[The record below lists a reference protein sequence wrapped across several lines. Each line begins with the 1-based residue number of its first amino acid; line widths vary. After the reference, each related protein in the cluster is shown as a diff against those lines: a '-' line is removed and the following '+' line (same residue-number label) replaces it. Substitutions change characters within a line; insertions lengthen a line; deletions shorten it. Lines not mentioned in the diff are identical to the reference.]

1 MPNLRPEHLIGW
13 EKRLRDFLRPI
24 LSFSTASLYF
34 PPQAGTESHDQNQS
48 SHEQAILDRDL
59 LLIPLLHAGRRLG
72 MLRLSGVVPDQAQA
86 LAPFLSHILSPCLDS
101 MDLELKVKHDPLTG
115 VLREEI
121 FLEQISQQIQELA
134 GFLQP
139 GLGLVEDPGQRPDF
153 ALLVVDI
160 SHMSALN
167 RQAGHVFGD
176 QILARTARALQQ
188 ATDGHSLI
196 SRIQG
201 DSFALLLPGIGPRKT
216 ISRAEDILQAVRDLR
231 FSHPLSG
238 TTIKL
243 EVSAGGVNFPQDV
256 NGAFLQAEASEQ
268 SKQLLSTARE
278 CQKKALKLA
287 SPELLT
293 PTEVLGRGGRIMD
306 IISPSRVRIDL
317 GSMHQAR
324 TGHHFQ
330 VLPGQDDDPDAIPR
344 AELRLIQVQETT
356 SLAEVLIPPAGD
368 GNVSLEDRLRLIENP
383 AEYALSPEDQE
394 MPGTA
399 QDSLQLIPSPDD
411 FFHRWAAACSQEPC
425 FTLSLISLSPHCLSD
440 AVLATQNLAQDL
452 PKDCL
457 LTRYG
462 LGSLLLY
469 IPGHSPE
476 NSTAFLHNL
485 LALLPR
491 EAEGETAAGIGFYP
505 CLDFT
510 RGETLGLA
518 KQALEHAR
526 LLPRPGLACF
536 DSTTLTLHGDRAFAR
551 NDLRQAMHAYSQALL
566 LDEKNSLARNSLAIC
581 LAQVGEFNQA
591 CTDFRRILE
600 LDAENYMAHYNYG
613 YVCLKLQDREQARA
627 CFHRCLELMPGHS
640 YSLLRLGQMAEEDG
654 DLQQAENYCLQAAE
668 AAPEQGAPYR
678 VLGRLA
684 WKAGN
689 HDQARRHLHQALVAA
704 PRDPEALRLLARLTL
719 EQGDDPEVAESLVRR
734 SLGLQPGHP
743 ESLEL
748 LNLAVRERDRG

>member
-13 EKRLRDFLRPI
+13 EKRLQNFLRPI

-34 PPQAGTESHDQNQS
+34 PPQIGTKSQDQVQAS
-48 SHEQAILDRDL
+48 QEQAVLDRDL
-59 LLIPLLHAGRRLG
+59 LLIPLRHAGKRLG
-72 MLRLSGVVPDQAQA
+72 MLRLSGVDPDQAQA
-86 LAPFLSHILSPCLDS
+86 LAPLLSHMLSPCLDT
-101 MDLELKVKHDPLTG
+101 MDLELKMNHDPLTG

-121 FLEQISQQIQELA
+121 FLEQISQQILELA

-139 GLGLVEDPGQRPDF
+139 GLGLVEEPGQRPDF

-160 SHMSALN
+160 THMSALN

-176 QILARTARALQQ
+176 QVLARTARALQQ
-188 ATDGHSLI
+188 TSSGHSLI

-201 DSFALLLPGIGPRKT
+201 DAFALLLPGIGPRGT
-216 ISRAEDILQAVRDLR
+216 IARAEHILQAVRDLR
-231 FSHPLSG
+231 FSHPVSG
-238 TTIKL
+238 ATIKL

-256 NGAFLQAEASEQ
+256 NGAFLQTEAYEQ
-268 SKQLLSTARE
+268 SKRLLSTARE
-278 CQKKALKLA
+278 CQKRALKLA

-293 PTEVLGRGGRIMD
+293 PAQVLGKGGRITD

-330 VLPGQDDDPDAIPR
+330 VLPDQDDDPDAIPR
-344 AELRLIQVQETT
+344 AELRLIQVQEAT

-383 AEYALSPEDQE
+383 AEYALQSEVQE
-394 MPGTA
+394 MPSTA
-399 QDSLQLIPSPDD
+399 QDSLQLIPNPED

-425 FTLSLISLSPHCLSD
+425 FTLSLISLSPPSLPD
-440 AVLATQNLAQDL
+440 AVRAMQNQAQDL
-452 PKDCL
+452 PKACL

-476 NSTAFLHNL
+476 NSTAFLHNF
-485 LALLPR
+485 LALLPQ
-491 EAEGETAAGIGFYP
+491 EAERETAAGIGFYP

-510 RGETLGLA
+510 RGEALGLA
-518 KQALEHAR
+518 KKALEHAR
-526 LLPRPGLACF
+526 LLPQPGLACF

-551 NDLRQAMHAYSQALL
+551 NDLRQAMDAYSQALL
-566 LDEKNSLARNSLAIC
+566 MDEKNSLARNSLAIC
-581 LAQVGEFNQA
+581 LAQVGEFSQA
-591 CTDFRRILE
+591 CSDFRRILE
-600 LDAENYMAHYNYG
+600 LDAENYMAQYNYG
-613 YVCLKLQDREQARA
+613 YVCLKLRDRDQARA

-654 DLQQAENYCLQAAE
+654 DLQQAEKYCLQAAE
-668 AAPEQGAPYR
+668 AAPEQGTPYR

-689 HDQARRHLHQALVAA
+689 LDQARRHLHQALVAA
-704 PRDPEALRLLARLTL
+704 PKDPEALRLLARLTL
-719 EQGDDPEVAESLVRR
+719 EQGDDTEVAESLARR
-734 SLGLQPGHP
+734 SLEIQPGNL
-743 ESLEL
+743 ESLDL
-748 LNLAVRERDRG
+748 LSRAVGERDG

>member
-1 MPNLRPEHLIGW
+1 MPTLRPEHLIGW
-13 EKRLRDFLRPI
+13 EKRLQDFLRPM

-34 PPQAGTESHDQNQS
+34 PSQPGTKSHDQVQS
-48 SHEQAILDRDL
+48 SHEQALLDQDL
-59 LLIPLLHAGRRLG
+59 LLIPLRHAGKRLG
-72 MLRLSGVVPDQAQA
+72 MLRLSGVDPVQAQA
-86 LAPFLSHILSPCLDS
+86 LAPFLPHMLSPCLDTI
-101 MDLELKVKHDPLTG
+101 DLELKMKHDPLTG

-139 GLGLVEDPGQRPDF
+139 GLGLVEDPGKRPDF

-160 SHMSALN
+160 THMSALN

-176 QILARTARALQQ
+176 QVLARTARALQKICN
-188 ATDGHSLI
+188 GHSLI

-201 DSFALLLPGIGPRKT
+201 DSFALLLPGVGPRG
-216 ISRAEDILQAVRDLR
+216 IIARAEQILQAVRDLR
-231 FSHPLSG
+231 FSHPVNG
-238 TTIKL
+238 TNIKL
-243 EVSAGGVNFPQDV
+243 EISAGGVNFPQDV
-256 NGAFLQAEASEQ
+256 DGAFLQTEAYEQ
-268 SKQLLSTARE
+268 SKRLLSTARE
-278 CQKKALKLA
+278 CQKRALRLA

-293 PTEVLGRGGRIMD
+293 PAAVLAKGGRIKD
-306 IISPSRVRIDL
+306 IISSSRVRIDL
-317 GSMHQAR
+317 GSLHQAR

-330 VLPGQDDDPDAIPR
+330 VFPGQDDDPDAMPR

-368 GNVSLEDRLRLIENP
+368 GNVSPEDRLRLIENP
-383 AEYALSPEDQE
+383 AEYALHPEGRE
-394 MPGTA
+394 VVSTGE
-399 QDSLQLIPSPDD
+399 DSLQLISSPDD
-411 FFHRWAAACSQEPC
+411 FFHRWSAACSQDSR
-425 FTLSLISLSPHCLSD
+425 FTLSLISLSPHSLQS
-440 AVLATQNLAQDL
+440 AVRTIQNLAQDL

-476 NSTAFLHNL
+476 STSVFLHNF

-491 EAEGETAAGIGFYP
+491 DAEKEAAAGIGFYP

-526 LLPRPGLACF
+526 LLPHPGLTCF
-536 DSTTLTLHGDRAFAR
+536 DSTTLTLNGDRAFAR

-566 LDEKNSLARNSLAIC
+566 MDEKNSLARNSLAIC

-591 CTDFRRILE
+591 CTNFRRILE
-600 LDAENYMAHYNYG
+600 LDAKNYMAHYNYG
-613 YVCLKLQDREQARA
+613 YVCLKLHDREQARA

-654 DLQQAENYCLQAAE
+654 DLEQAENYCLQAAE
-668 AAPEQGAPYR
+668 AAPAQGTPYR

-684 WKAGN
+684 CKAGN
-689 HDQARRHLHQALVAA
+689 HDQARRYLHQALVAS
-704 PRDPEALRLLARLTL
+704 PQDPEALRLLARLTL

-743 ESLEL
+743 ESLQL
-748 LNLAVRERDRG
+748 LDWAVGEREE